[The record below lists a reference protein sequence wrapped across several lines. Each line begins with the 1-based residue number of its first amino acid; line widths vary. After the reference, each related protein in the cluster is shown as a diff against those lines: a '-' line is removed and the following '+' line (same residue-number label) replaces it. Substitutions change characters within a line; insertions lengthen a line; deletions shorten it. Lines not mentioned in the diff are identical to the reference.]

1 MKSMTFAVTIVG
13 LMTFAQSAHAREH
26 HYRHGHHHHIVA
38 SRGMSAAQGSGW
50 SADSV
55 WLGVQ
60 RQQVES
66 LPSRRREILP
76 FRQGRLIVAVTAGA
90 PQRGAVGKCD
100 ISSAPIRSRHSIWR
114 ATGHIGVGLEQRELE
129 LLSFGR
135 TTSEKSW
142 VGKTANGSSNPATTA
157 MRFARGRVQSPVRL
171 S

>member
-1 MKSMTFAVTIVG
+1 MRTPAPRSKRGAFVCAFVCAMAIIIITSSQAAACRLRSDLAGPRI
-13 LMTFAQSAHAREH
+13 
-26 HYRHGHHHHIVA
+26 A
-38 SRGMSAAQGSGW
+38 SR
-50 SADSV
+50 
-55 WLGVQ
+55 LGVQ

-76 FRQGRLIVAVTAGA
+76 FRQGRSIVAVTAGA
-90 PQRGAVGKCD
+90 PLRGAVGKCD

-142 VGKTANGSSNPATTA
+142 VGKTANQLLTRSPCKSPSKT
-157 MRFARGRVQSPVRL
+157 GRR
-171 S
+171 